1 MGNKGYGSIPG
12 TLFECITFL
21 ARALPVRSAPT
32 VIELLIGA
40 MLTQTGFVTGAW
52 LAINPL
58 RSWSA
63 YYRLQKGKWSWVAL
77 GIQMARMVV
86 AFFPQ
91 ADWFLIIDDT
101 FVYRASRKA
110 PGSGIY
116 HQQGNKA
123 NRPQYARGQCW
134 VSLALSVMRG
144 KKQSA
149 IPLLS
154 RLMRTDGNTG
164 MLEAAKVLL
173 RTMARVFV
181 DKRVCLLMDSW
192 YMKEPLV
199 AFALALGF
207 QVIGQVRRDTALYS
221 VPVATGKRG
230 RPAKYGAKYTPEV
243 VALFCRRCAIGSSFT
258 ANGSGCGTGALSA

>member
-21 ARALPVRSAPT
+21 TRALPVRSVPT
-32 VIELLIGA
+32 FIELLIGA

-52 LAINPL
+52 LAIRPL

-63 YYRLQKGKWSWVAL
+63 YYKWLQEGKWSWGAL
-77 GIQMARMVV
+77 GVQMARMVV
-86 AFFPQ
+86 TFFPQ
-91 ADWFLIIDDT
+91 LVWFLIIDDT

-116 HQQGNKA
+116 HQHGNKA

-134 VSLALSVMRG
+134 VSMALSVTRG
-144 KKQSA
+144 KKHSA

-164 MLEAAKVLL
+164 KLDAAKVLL
-173 RTMARVFV
+173 RTVARVFTG
-181 DKRVCLLMDSW
+181 KKVCLLVLLCHIRQRLS
-192 YMKEPLV
+192 
-199 AFALALGF
+199 G
-207 QVIGQVRRDTALYS
+207 IG
-221 VPVATGKRG
+221 
-230 RPAKYGAKYTPEV
+230 
-243 VALFCRRCAIGSSFT
+243 
-258 ANGSGCGTGALSA
+258 